1 MNQKELAYMCA
12 ATKGMMAQGLEPP
25 MIPRPKKPET
35 KYDKKKCKSCRCF
48 DKERL
53 KDRIYVCRAKR
64 ECYSPL
70 QVSCN
75 LYKKRKR

>member
-35 KYDKKKCKSCRCF
+35 KYDKKKM
-48 DKERL
+48 
-53 KDRIYVCRAKR
+53 
-64 ECYSPL
+64 
-70 QVSCN
+70 QVV
-75 LYKKRKR
+75 